1 MDYILAAVP
10 KPYVA
15 VMDGITSM
23 FLRKR
28 VRRLID
34 SVFAVGGGVGL
45 AVNAQFRIATEKTV
59 FAMNGKS

>member
-23 FLRKR
+23 SMFGTSS
-28 VRRLID
+28 RLLVMSDYD
-34 SVFAVGGGVGL
+34 S
-45 AVNAQFRIATEKTV
+45 
-59 FAMNGKS
+59 